1 MNRRDALRALA
12 GLPMIAALPAPT
24 VTYQLR
30 KNGVAISAPI
40 TVNAISLSQV
50 RAQIALDDYFSA
62 QLAAV
67 MEREFVKR

>member
-30 KNGVAISAPI
+30 KNGVAVSPI
-40 TVNAISLSQV
+40 VSINAATLREAIASERF
-50 RAQIALDDYFSA
+50 RAALA
-62 QLAAV
+62 RAV
-67 MEREFVKR
+67 ALHGARAVEEP